1 MTSHYLKI
9 IFRNI
14 IRNKLYTLINLF
26 GLSIGIGA
34 SLILLLFVQHEMS
47 FDQFNQHKNQIFRII
62 SIGRETG
69 NVEAKAPF
77 KLSPI
82 LNTEFPEIEK
92 ACRVRENQFV
102 VKKGAALI
110 NEDHFIQV
118 DSTFFDIFSYPI
130 INGNSI
136 NPLDD
141 NNSLVITRSTAK
153 KYFPNENPVGKT
165 LEISHRDRVYTQ
177 YITAVIEDFPANSH
191 IQVDFILP
199 IYTTNWGYEDINR
212 QKNSPSFESWGSID
226 FMTYIL
232 VQKDCNPE
240 QLIVKFPDLI
250 SKHIPKNFLTGNG
263 FAYDFDLQPL
273 TRIHLFSDL
282 MIGDV
287 PNKGS
292 MKHIY
297 LFGGIAVLIL
307 LIAIINYIILSTAK
321 SLNRTKEIGLRKVIG
336 ANRIKIMKQVLG
348 ESIFLSILSLPFALL
363 FAKLF
368 LPNVNDLL
376 GKTIELSILSNP
388 AIILGLLSIA
398 LFVGLVAGSYIAFYL
413 SSFKPVDVFRSQVNL
428 GLKGSLF
435 QKSLIVVQLMIFIG
449 LIICSGIIY
458 NQVQYMRKNEVL
470 GFEKENLIS
479 IPVLKNN
486 FSDKYLSLKAELL
499 TNPDILYVSTNAFA
513 SSPAFG
519 TSMTAVGSRIH
530 KESGRVYWFSYGG
543 DRLPEDTRNMIIY
556 ENSLVDY
563 DYIEALGMKMAE
575 GRTFNGK
582 GQDDRRSIIV
592 NEQFIKSFDVQNPL
606 TEKYKFTDEYLNII
620 GIVKDYHSK
629 SLTEK
634 VMPVMLRMSHRI
646 GPRYIRQLI
655 VKMNGKNTS
664 ETLSFIENKWKEFV
678 PEIPFE
684 YIFTDAYIEQM
695 YKTEMN
701 LARLIGVFAVLA
713 ILIASLGLFGLS
725 LFIAQKKTREIVIRK
740 TMGASVINIILRL
753 LKQFFGI
760 TIIANML
767 AMPLAWYYMDK
778 WLQNFQYQ
786 SMMDFRIF
794 VVAGI
799 SSILLCLITVSYH
812 SAKAAIINPVE
823 ALKYE

>member
-1 MTSHYLKI
+1 
-9 IFRNI
+9 
-14 IRNKLYTLINLF
+14 
-26 GLSIGIGA
+26 
-34 SLILLLFVQHEMS
+34 
-47 FDQFNQHKNQIFRII
+47 
-62 SIGRETG
+62 
-69 NVEAKAPF
+69 
-77 KLSPI
+77 
-82 LNTEFPEIEK
+82 
-92 ACRVRENQFV
+92 
-102 VKKGAALI
+102 
-110 NEDHFIQV
+110 
-118 DSTFFDIFSYPI
+118 
-130 INGNSI
+130 
-136 NPLDD
+136 
-141 NNSLVITRSTAK
+141 
-153 KYFPNENPVGKT
+153 
-165 LEISHRDRVYTQ
+165 
-177 YITAVIEDFPANSH
+177 
-191 IQVDFILP
+191 
-199 IYTTNWGYEDINR
+199 
-212 QKNSPSFESWGSID
+212 
-226 FMTYIL
+226 
-232 VQKDCNPE
+232 
-240 QLIVKFPDLI
+240 
-250 SKHIPKNFLTGNG
+250 
-263 FAYDFDLQPL
+263 
-273 TRIHLFSDL
+273 
-282 MIGDV
+282 
-287 PNKGS
+287 
-292 MKHIY
+292 
-297 LFGGIAVLIL
+297 
-307 LIAIINYIILSTAK
+307 
-321 SLNRTKEIGLRKVIG
+321 
-336 ANRIKIMKQVLG
+336 
-348 ESIFLSILSLPFALL
+348 
-363 FAKLF
+363 
-368 LPNVNDLL
+368 
-376 GKTIELSILSNP
+376 
-388 AIILGLLSIA
+388 
-398 LFVGLVAGSYIAFYL
+398 
-413 SSFKPVDVFRSQVNL
+413 
-428 GLKGSLF
+428 
-435 QKSLIVVQLMIFIG
+435 
-449 LIICSGIIY
+449 
-458 NQVQYMRKNEVL
+458 MRKNEVL

-634 VMPVMLRMSHRI
+634 VMPVMLRMSHRS

-778 WLQNFQYQ
+778 WLQNFEYQ

-823 ALKYE
+823 ALTYE